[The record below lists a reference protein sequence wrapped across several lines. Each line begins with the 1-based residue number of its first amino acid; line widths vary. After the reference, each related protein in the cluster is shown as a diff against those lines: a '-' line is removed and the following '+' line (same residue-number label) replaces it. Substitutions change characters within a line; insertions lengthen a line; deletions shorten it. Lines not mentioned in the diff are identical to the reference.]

1 MSPRDLP
8 RRWGSLAG
16 SLEGL
21 AALLALGGFLA
32 VLQTFVIGRHFVIPT
47 LALVPTIFFAV
58 LATAGARGERWAQGL
73 LLWLGALAV
82 AHLFFAL
89 FWAKT
94 PRALLG
100 SAFLP
105 VYGFALVL
113 MAGLTRAYHRANGLH
128 FFFPG
133 APET

>member
-1 MSPRDLP
+1 MSPQDLP
-8 RRWGSLAG
+8 ARWFSLAG
-16 SLEGL
+16 GLEGL

-32 VLQTFVIGRHFVIPT
+32 VVQTFVIGQHFVIPT
-47 LALVPTIFFAV
+47 MVLVPTIFFAV
-58 LATAGARGERWAQGL
+58 LATAGARGERWAQGV

-105 VYGFALVL
+105 VYGAALVL
-113 MAGLTRAYHRANGLH
+113 MAGLTRAYHRANSLY
-128 FFFPG
+128 FFFPR
-133 APET
+133 APEP